1 MNAVDFYLF
10 DLKSK
15 FTKINPNEYYL
26 SYSRRK
32 RQSLSLLVYKRI
44 FTYR

>member
-15 FTKINPNEYYL
+15 FTKINHEYYL

-44 FTYR
+44 CTYR